1 MIVVSNTSPLMNL
14 AAIGQ
19 LGLLERLFEKVLI
32 PEAVLQ
38 ELSVVGLE
46 QFGTKEIRKLPWIET
61 RSVTNRTLVDYL
73 LLELDKGEAEA
84 IALATEMRADL
95 LLLDERLARRAAS
108 RLGLRF
114 TGLLGLLVEAKH
126 RGFIVAVKPALDAL
140 TTKAGFW
147 VSRDL
152 YARALQAA
160 GE

>member
-1 MIVVSNTSPLMNL
+1 MIVVSDTSPLMNL

-19 LGLLERLFEKVLI
+19 LGLLEQLLGKVLI

-38 ELSVVGLE
+38 ELSIMGLE
-46 QFGTKEIRKLPWIET
+46 QFGTKEIQKLPWIET
-61 RSVTNRTLVDYL
+61 RSVTNRTLVDSL
-73 LLELDKGEAEA
+73 LLELAKGEAEA

-114 TGLLGLLVEAKH
+114 TGLLGLLIEAKH
-126 RGFIVAVKPALDAL
+126 RGFIVAVKPVLDAL